1 MSSTTIRTEIR
12 GLDLTLDE
20 ISLSISRGGED
31 VVAPITLGPQE
42 VERLRL
48 EMAKSLLPE
57 WNQLEEMKAQA
68 RMRYRR
74 YLGAWLVMC
83 AAAFSAYVSYPEYF
97 LCVFLLVLSIFL
109 WWRAGYMERQAER
122 EAQSTR
128 NAFRPEWSYLQERL
142 QESDEPTLDSKPSS

>member
-74 YLGAWLVMC
+74 YLGPWLGLC

-122 EAQSTR
+122 
-128 NAFRPEWSYLQERL
+128 
-142 QESDEPTLDSKPSS
+142 